1 MPVEEVA
8 RQIELVALA
17 VKAGSSISDMRHHT
31 FTGKLKGAQVRQLCK
46 LDWQQLAHCSSPGYL
61 PAVVILHY
69 LISGDFGPDSPCHLA
84 AVSSVG

>member
-31 FTGKLKGAQVRQLCK
+31 FTGKLKGAQVRQLPHAS
-46 LDWQQLAHCSSPGYL
+46 WTGLAAAGPPGYL
-61 PAVVILHY
+61 PAVVILRC
-69 LISGDFGPDSPCHLA
+69 LISGDFGPDSPCQLA